1 MTSLLMNEFAED
13 FALFIEAGFVAVK
26 QLDES
31 SATRLFNAAQI
42 LRPESVV
49 PKIGLGY
56 IALNKLEMR
65 TATQIFEEVVKA
77 EPDNTLAQTFLG
89 MCYVL
94 NKAKRK
100 QGEQLIQDAMGK
112 TDDPTVKS
120 LGAIALEWSEKDLSK
135 SKSPFFNDNR
145 GT

>member
-1 MTSLLMNEFAED
+1 MTSVLMQEFKTD

-42 LRPESVV
+42 LNPQSTA

-65 TATQIFEEVVKA
+65 TATQAFEDVIKL
-77 EPDNTLAQTFLG
+77 EPDNMLAQTFLG
-89 MCYVL
+89 MCFLL

-100 QGEQLIQDAMGK
+100 QGEVLIREAIGK
-112 TDDPTVKS
+112 TDDPTIKN
-120 LGAIALEWSEKDLSK
+120 LGVLALEWSEKDLQK

>member
-1 MTSLLMNEFAED
+1 MASLLIDEFSSD
-13 FALFIEAGFVAVK
+13 FGLFIEAGFVAVK

-31 SATRLFNAAQI
+31 SATRLFNAAQ
-42 LRPESVV
+42 LLKPESMV

-56 IALNKLEMR
+56 IALNKLEMK
-65 TATQIFEEVVKA
+65 TATQAFEEVVKA
-77 EPDNTLAQTFLG
+77 EPDNLLAQTFLG
-89 MCYVL
+89 MCYLL

-100 QGEQLIQDAMGK
+100 QGEQLINEAIEK

-120 LGAIALEWSEKDLSK
+120 LGVLALEWSEKDLSK
-135 SKSPFFNDNR
+135 SKSPFFNDSR

>member
-1 MTSLLMNEFAED
+1 MTTLIEEEFAKD

-31 SATRLFNAAQI
+31 SATRLFNAAQLLNPQSMI
-42 LRPESVV
+42 

-65 TATQIFEEVVKA
+65 TATQAFEEVVKA
-77 EPDNTLAQTFLG
+77 EPDNMLAQTFLG
-89 MCYVL
+89 MCYLL

-100 QGEQLIQDAMGK
+100 QGEQLIQSAVEK
-112 TDDPTVKS
+112 SDDSTVKS
-120 LGAIALEWSEKDLSK
+120 LGALALEWSEKDLKK
-135 SKSPFFNDNR
+135 SKSPFFNDDR

>member
-1 MTSLLMNEFAED
+1 MTSTLMQEFKND
-13 FALFIEAGFVAVK
+13 FALLIEAGFIAVK

-31 SATRLFNAAQI
+31 SATRLFNAAQT
-42 LRPESVV
+42 LNPQSTA

-65 TATQIFEEVVKA
+65 TATQAFEEVVKI
-77 EPDNTLAQTFLG
+77 EPDNMLAQTFLG
-89 MCYVL
+89 MCFLL

-100 QGEQLIQDAMGK
+100 QGEKLIQEAMVK
-112 TDDPTVKS
+112 TDDPTVKN
-120 LGAIALEWSEKDLSK
+120 LGAIALEWSEKDLQK

>member
-1 MTSLLMNEFAED
+1 MTSLLRDEFASD

-31 SATRLFNAAQI
+31 SATRLFNAAQLLNPQSMI
-42 LRPESVV
+42 

-65 TATQIFEEVVKA
+65 TATQAFEEVVKA
-77 EPDNTLAQTFLG
+77 EPDNLLAQTFLG
-89 MCYVL
+89 MCYLL

-100 QGEQLIQDAMGK
+100 QGEQLIQNAIEK

-120 LGAIALEWSEKDLSK
+120 LGALALEWSEKDLQK